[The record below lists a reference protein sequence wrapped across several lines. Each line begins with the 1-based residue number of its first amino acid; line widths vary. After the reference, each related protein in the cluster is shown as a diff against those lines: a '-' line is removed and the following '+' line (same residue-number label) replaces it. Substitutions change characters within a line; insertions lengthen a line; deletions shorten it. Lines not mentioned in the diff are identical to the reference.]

1 MKISTQIFLGFAIV
15 ITLSLI
21 DSYIHYTLSEKVN
34 KNSAF
39 LANSETVI
47 RNSSRI
53 HKGIIDM
60 QSAFRGFLLTGDES
74 FLENYYSGIRQVPQL
89 LKEERVLIKDSP
101 SQVAKLDSIAGLHRQ
116 WIANADLLIEANR
129 AAVRRPEAQSRYREV
144 FESRFRKNF
153 GKQIND
159 QIGEKFR
166 EFDRYE
172 YRRRELRRI
181 YQMEAIERTK
191 TVSLV
196 FVILTIVIG
205 LASSGYIVT
214 VIIRRINNMVTLA
227 KNISNGEFT
236 QVKDDKD
243 DELTSLSTSLNV
255 MSGRLDRN
263 IRELEKRNTELNQFA
278 YVVSHD
284 LKAPL
289 RGIHNVIQW
298 IEEDL
303 NQELSV
309 QMRKYLGIV
318 RDRMRR
324 MEDLIHGL
332 LNYAQI
338 AREKPMKEKVDLD
351 LMLKDLTDLIVPKS
365 IEVTIDRMPVLNA
378 ERIRLQ
384 QVFSNLLSNS
394 VKYSSPSE
402 ARIHIGCEELD
413 KDYRFSV
420 SDNGIGIAP
429 EYHEKIFEVFQ
440 TLREKNE
447 KESTGIGLSIVKKI
461 IEDQHGDIEV
471 HSDLGKGASF
481 VFTWP
486 KN

>member
-89 LKEERVLIKDSP
+89 LKEERVLIRDSP

-116 WIANADLLIEANR
+116 WIANADVLIEANR
-129 AAVRRPEAQSRYREV
+129 AAVRRPEAQSRYRQV

-172 YRRRELRRI
+172 YRTRELRRI

-263 IRELEKRNTELNQFA
+263 IRELERRNTELNQFA

-289 RGIHNVIQW
+289 RGIHNVI
-298 IEEDL
+298 
-303 NQELSV
+303 
-309 QMRKYLGIV
+309 
-318 RDRMRR
+318 
-324 MEDLIHGL
+324 
-332 LNYAQI
+332 
-338 AREKPMKEKVDLD
+338 
-351 LMLKDLTDLIVPKS
+351 
-365 IEVTIDRMPVLNA
+365 
-378 ERIRLQ
+378 
-384 QVFSNLLSNS
+384 
-394 VKYSSPSE
+394 
-402 ARIHIGCEELD
+402 
-413 KDYRFSV
+413 
-420 SDNGIGIAP
+420 
-429 EYHEKIFEVFQ
+429 
-440 TLREKNE
+440 
-447 KESTGIGLSIVKKI
+447 
-461 IEDQHGDIEV
+461 
-471 HSDLGKGASF
+471 
-481 VFTWP
+481 
-486 KN
+486 

>member
-15 ITLSLI
+15 ITLSLV
-21 DSYIHYTLSEKVN
+21 DSYIHYTLSEQVN
-34 KNSAF
+34 KNSTF
-39 LANSETVI
+39 LANSEAVI

-60 QSAFRGFLLTGDES
+60 QSAFRGYLLTGDES
-74 FLENYYSGIRQVPQL
+74 FLANYFAGIKQVPRL

-101 SQVAKLDSIAGLHRQ
+101 SQLAKLDSINNLHRQ
-116 WIANADLLIEANR
+116 WIVNANLLIEANR
-129 AAVRRPEAQSRYREV
+129 EAVKSPQALPRYREV
-144 FESRFRKNF
+144 FENRFRKNF
-153 GKQIND
+153 GKKIND

-166 EFDRYE
+166 EFDRFE
-172 YRRRELRRI
+172 YRKRELRRSM
-181 YQMEAIERTK
+181 QMEAIERTK
-191 TVSLV
+191 TFSLI

-205 LASSGYIVT
+205 LVSSIYIVT
-214 VIIRRINNMVTLA
+214 IIIRRINNMVSLA

-236 QVKDDKD
+236 QVKDDKA

-255 MSGRLDRN
+255 MSGKLDRN

-289 RGIHNVIQW
+289 RGIHNVVQW

-309 QMRKYLGIV
+309 QMRKYLSIV

-338 AREKPMKEKVDLD
+338 AREKPLKEPVDLD
-351 LMLKDLTDLIVPKS
+351 VMLKDLTELIVPKS
-365 IEVTIDRMPVLNA
+365 FEVQVDKMPVLNA

-394 VKYSSPSE
+394 VKYSSATS
-402 ARIHIGCEELD
+402 ARIHIGCEELEN
-413 KDYRFSV
+413 DYKFFV

>member
-15 ITLSLI
+15 IALSLI
-21 DSYIHYTLSEKVN
+21 DSYLHYTLSEKVN

-60 QSAFRGFLLTGDES
+60 QSAFRGFLLTGEES
-74 FLENYYSGIRQVPQL
+74 FLDNYYTGLQRVPEL
-89 LKEERVLIKDSP
+89 LKEERLLIRDSP
-101 SQVAKLDSIAGLHRQ
+101 SQVAKLDSIDALHEE
-116 WIANADLLIEANR
+116 WIVSADLLIAANKEAEKG
-129 AAVRRPEAQSRYREV
+129 PEGLKKYREM
-144 FESRFRKNF
+144 FETRFRKNF
-153 GKQIND
+153 GKHIND
-159 QIGEKFR
+159 EIGEKFR

-172 YRRRELRRI
+172 YRRRELRRL

-205 LASSGYIVT
+205 VGSSVYIVT
-214 VIIRRINNMVTLA
+214 VIIRRINSMVVLA

-243 DELTSLSTSLNV
+243 DELTSLSSSLNV

-303 NQELSV
+303 NQELSL
-309 QMRKYLGIV
+309 QMRKYLSIV

-338 AREKPMKEKVDLD
+338 AREKPLKEEVNLD
-351 LMLKDLTDLIVPKS
+351 HMLKDLTDLIVPKS
-365 IEVTIDRMPVLNA
+365 FEVKIDKMPVLNA

-394 VKYSSPSE
+394 VKYSSAVP
-402 ARIHIGCEELD
+402 ARIHIGCQELENE
-413 KDYRFSV
+413 YRFSV
-420 SDNGIGIAP
+420 ADNGIGIAP

>member
-1 MKISTQIFLGFAIV
+1 
-15 ITLSLI
+15 
-21 DSYIHYTLSEKVN
+21 
-34 KNSAF
+34 
-39 LANSETVI
+39 
-47 RNSSRI
+47 
-53 HKGIIDM
+53 
-60 QSAFRGFLLTGDES
+60 
-74 FLENYYSGIRQVPQL
+74 
-89 LKEERVLIKDSP
+89 
-101 SQVAKLDSIAGLHRQ
+101 
-116 WIANADLLIEANR
+116 
-129 AAVRRPEAQSRYREV
+129 RR
-144 FESRFRKNF
+144 NF

-172 YRRRELRRI
+172 YRRRELRRL
-181 YQMEAIERTK
+181 YQMDAIERTK
-191 TVSLV
+191 IVSLV

-205 LASSGYIVT
+205 VGSSVYIVT
-214 VIIRRINNMVTLA
+214 IIIRRINNMVNLA

-243 DELTSLSTSLNV
+243 DELTSLSSSLNV

-309 QMRKYLGIV
+309 QMRKYLSIV

-338 AREKPMKEKVDLD
+338 AREKPLKEEVNLD

-365 IEVTIDRMPVLNA
+365 FEVKIDKMPVLNA

-394 VKYSSPSE
+394 VKYSSAVP
-402 ARIHIGCEELD
+402 ARIHIGCQELED
-413 KDYRFSV
+413 EYRFSV
-420 SDNGIGIAP
+420 ADNGIGIAP